1 MSPLKQFAFAA
12 VLAACAPASSQDQPA
27 AEQDRPAVPAHVDLE
42 APPDPGE
49 RIRKTDEE
57 WGQLLT
63 TDQYRVLRESGT
75 ERAFSGVYWDHHDEG
90 VYHCAGC
97 GAPLYSSED
106 KFDSGTGWPSY
117 TQEVEEGRVE
127 TMEDRGFGTIR
138 TEMHCASCGGHLGH
152 IFHDG
157 PAPTG
162 LRHCVNSESLVF
174 APSED
179 Q

>member
-1 MSPLKQFAFAA
+1 MSSLKRFAFALTL
-12 VLAACAPASSQDQPA
+12 VACAPASSQDQPEA
-27 AEQDRPAVPAHVDLE
+27 AQDLPAIPAHVDLE
-42 APPDPGE
+42 STPEIGD
-49 RIRKTDEE
+49 RMQKSDEE
-57 WGQLLT
+57 WAALLT
-63 TDQYRVLRESGT
+63 PEQYRVLRESGT
-75 ERAFSGVYWDHHDEG
+75 ERAFSGAFWDHHGEG
-90 VYHCAGC
+90 IYHCAGC
-97 GAPLYSSED
+97 GAPLYSSDD

-152 IFHDG
+152 IFPDG

-174 APSED
+174 VPEAR
-179 Q
+179 